1 MQKFIGKCNYIP
13 MLEEFKVIDV
23 FEDFEPNLIAV
34 KTDVLDA
41 FLKEQEENVHLLLS

>member
-1 MQKFIGKCNYIP
+1 

-34 KTDVLDA
+34 KAEVLDA
-41 FLKEQEENVHLLLS
+41 FLKDQEENVQVL